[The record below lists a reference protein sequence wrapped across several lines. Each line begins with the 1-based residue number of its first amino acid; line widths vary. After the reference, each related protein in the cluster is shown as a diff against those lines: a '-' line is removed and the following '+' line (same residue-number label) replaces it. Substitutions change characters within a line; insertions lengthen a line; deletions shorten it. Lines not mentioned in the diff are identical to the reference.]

1 MNSYD
6 ADNDAQIGAGRRQLG
21 ITAQLYRAAS
31 SMRHIDE
38 VFTWLAH
45 AVVQVFDVQ
54 AVQWWAIQSGRANAA
69 QLRSMICQDSS
80 LPHYILTND
89 QMIATVEY
97 LQNAQTSFFYQEVNR
112 LFTPYQ
118 ATLLTRYR
126 LNYCACYFI
135 RNPALLLPAPAA
147 ALGKEPPLPLAVS
160 ALLFMARPLSQESLS
175 GMDLIFEQVIPIAT
189 KRGLLVPARGLASAS
204 ASSARQASQL
214 DITQLIPRRH
224 EDAALLK
231 SSNPLA
237 GGVRIGDRQ
246 ARRLYGAIDG
256 QKNFGEL
263 CTGLNLDWKEGYR
276 ALQRLLAEKRIQLYM
291 PDGQAVDS
299 SSISESL

>member
-1 MNSYD
+1 
-6 ADNDAQIGAGRRQLG
+6 
-21 ITAQLYRAAS
+21 
-31 SMRHIDE
+31 MRHIDE
-38 VFTWLAH
+38 TFTWLAH
-45 AVVQVFDVQ
+45 AVVQVFDIQ
-54 AVQWWAIQSGRANAA
+54 TVQWWAIQSGRAPR
-69 QLRSMICQDSS
+69 LRSMVCQDSS
-80 LPHYILTND
+80 LSHYILTND
-89 QMIATVEY
+89 QMTATVEY
-97 LQNAQTSFFYQEVNR
+97 LQSAQTSFFYQEVNR

-118 ATLLTRYR
+118 ATLLMRYN

-135 RNPALLLPAPAA
+135 RNPALLLPAPVAQ
-147 ALGKEPPLPLAVS
+147 LGKEPPVPFAVT
-160 ALLFMARPLSQESLS
+160 ALLLATRPLSQESLS

-189 KRGLLVPARGLASAS
+189 KRGLLVPARGLASGP

-214 DITQLIPRRH
+214 DITELIPRRQ

-231 SSNPLA
+231 SSNPLS
-237 GGVRIGDRQ
+237 GGVRIGDKQ

-276 ALQRLLAEKRIQLYM
+276 ALQLLLAEKRIQLYG

-299 SSISESL
+299 SSISNGL